1 MAIEKPGD
9 CPGGRFLVN
18 NKSFLANSQG
28 PVQRSPHRWLA
39 NLAAGCVLSILAVAS
54 APAMATDAGNL
65 IDAEGVVQEV
75 LIGDSKVLITGI
87 LYEVE
92 PHADVEVRGSS
103 SSIAALRPGMKVRF
117 VYEVIEGFDA
127 EIASR
132 DESSVISELEQLPDS
147 YLLEEF

>member
-18 NKSFLANSQG
+18 NGNFLMKRWG
-28 PVQRSPHRWLA
+28 CEKHSPFRRLA
-39 NLAAGCVLSILAVAS
+39 NLATGCVLSILAL
-54 APAMATDAGNL
+54 APTPALATDAGKL

-75 LIGDSKVLITGI
+75 LISDSKVLITGI
-87 LYEVE
+87 LYEVV
-92 PHADVEVRGSS
+92 PHANVEVRGSS